1 MRIRIPAILLLA
13 LAACA
18 GPAAPPDSF
27 YRIEPGAPARHF
39 AKPLLPGVLEVN
51 RLAADGVAAERAM
64 AFARTEGGALAHYQ
78 YDFWSEPPG
87 LLLQDRL
94 AHYLDA
100 AGLADRVVTPELRVL
115 SDWVLRGKVRR
126 FELVADRAEAVVDLE
141 LAVVGARDGR
151 LVLLR
156 TYEARVGTA
165 SDRVEDV
172 AHAMEAGVR
181 DIFARFLSDL
191 QTAPR

>member
-1 MRIRIPAILLLA
+1 
-13 LAACA
+13 
-18 GPAAPPDSF
+18 
-27 YRIEPGAPARHF
+27 
-39 AKPLLPGVLEVN
+39 
-51 RLAADGVAAERAM
+51 
-64 AFARTEGGALAHYQ
+64 
-78 YDFWSEPPG
+78 
-87 LLLQDRL
+87 
-94 AHYLDA
+94 
-100 AGLADRVVTPELRVL
+100 
-115 SDWVLRGKVRR
+115 
-126 FELVADRAEAVVDLE
+126 
-141 LAVVGARDGR
+141 VVGARDGR